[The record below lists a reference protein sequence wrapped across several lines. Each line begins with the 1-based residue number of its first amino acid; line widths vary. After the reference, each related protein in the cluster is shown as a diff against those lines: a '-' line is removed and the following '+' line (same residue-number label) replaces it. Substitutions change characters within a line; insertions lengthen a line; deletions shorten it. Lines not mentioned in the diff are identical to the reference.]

1 MKMKQII
8 YILTAVMAVFL
19 LTACDYL
26 LPLPLGRDNPADDGS
41 QIGKFRAS
49 VSGTTSVNTIWYWHS
64 PSLDT
69 PADQVIDKIRI
80 VHKEN
85 DPPSSMNPLDK
96 KEYVDIDTA
105 STWEFQWENL
115 KQGREHYFALYSH
128 EKGGSWLAPKYS
140 KVQLDYTAGAIGETL
155 FTDSPSDDPRSFQVF
170 SVDAGFAVN
179 DETLNSN
186 FTLTPGNYLVLKF
199 NMFRYVYITQFLFHL
214 KNIVPGSDV
223 NLSITPIKKSL
234 GDIADMTDFLSSS
247 VLDYDHEISR
257 QVLTAAGGNQSIELG
272 SFPNRMFVY
281 DVMALVIAV
290 DNQLTLDISNWGI
303 DLTFWGEFY

>member
-8 YILTAVMAVFL
+8 YVLTAVMAVFL

-49 VSGTTSVNTIWYWHS
+49 VSGATSVNTIWYWQS

-69 PADQVIDKIRI
+69 PADHVIDKIRI

-115 KQGREHYFALYSH
+115 KQGRDHYFAFFSPALP
-128 EKGGSWLAPKYS
+128 GTGCVRPSW
-140 KVQLDYTAGAIGETL
+140 
-155 FTDSPSDDPRSFQVF
+155 SFPPW
-170 SVDAGFAVN
+170 AYG
-179 DETLNSN
+179 
-186 FTLTPGNYLVLKF
+186 
-199 NMFRYVYITQFLFHL
+199 
-214 KNIVPGSDV
+214 
-223 NLSITPIKKSL
+223 
-234 GDIADMTDFLSSS
+234 
-247 VLDYDHEISR
+247 
-257 QVLTAAGGNQSIELG
+257 AGGNRAQIGPTGAWQFASHSLRG
-272 SFPNRMFVY
+272 
-281 DVMALVIAV
+281 
-290 DNQLTLDISNWGI
+290 
-303 DLTFWGEFY
+303 